1 MRKETAARTS
11 ADYWKSHYVLDTDPD
26 VIDRNLRAS
35 FFVSDAVRFE
45 LLMFEGSKDAP
56 NILVSPGS
64 AGHAHV
70 FAELGYQMH
79 LRGYNVFIMPKHG
92 GATVGELVRR
102 HSDAIE
108 HIARTY
114 SDRVGVFGEGLGGFA
129 VFYLALS
136 RGPVTS
142 AVYQNSPAVLTEPE
156 FLRAVSTGG
165 GAARRRKLFLPALRI
180 LSRIVPWAPVPVSL
194 YLDFADLIDP
204 EENQKRETLLVKEGY
219 LKDPDFDRWYPLSS
233 VMSLVSTAPPGP
245 LLALEVPTMFLV
257 PLRGWTDPSYLS
269 DLYRRLPPIK
279 KEFVEV
285 NGGVFWMCS
294 HPKEAAKIICDWF
307 DATV

>member
-1 MRKETAARTS
+1 MMS
-11 ADYWKSHYVLDTDPD
+11 AGYWKTHYVLDTDPE
-26 VIDRNLRAS
+26 VIDRNLRTS
-35 FFVSDAVRFE
+35 FFVSGAARFE
-45 LLMFEGSKDAP
+45 LLAFERSKDAP
-56 NILVSPGS
+56 NILISPGS

-79 LRGYNVFIMPKHG
+79 LRGYNVFVMPKHG
-92 GATVGELVRR
+92 GATVGDLVRR

-108 HIARTY
+108 HISDTY

-136 RGPVTS
+136 GGPIKS
-142 AVYQNSPAVLTEPE
+142 AVYQNSPAVLTEGQ
-156 FLRAVSTGG
+156 FLKAVSTGR

-180 LSRIVPWAPVPVSL
+180 LSRIAPRAPVPVSL
-194 YLDFADLIDP
+194 YLDFEDLIDM
-204 EENQKRETLLVKEGY
+204 EGNRERETRLVKEGY
-219 LKDPDFDRWYPLSS
+219 LRDPGFDRWYPLSA
-233 VMSLVSTAPPGP
+233 VMSLATAPPGP
-245 LLALEVPTMFLV
+245 LFALEVPTMFLV

-279 KEFVEV
+279 KRFVEV

-307 DATV
+307 DETV

>member
-1 MRKETAARTS
+1 MRKESAAG
-11 ADYWKSHYVLDTDPD
+11 AGAGYWKSHYVLDTDPD
-26 VIDRNLRAS
+26 VIDRNLRTS
-35 FFVSDAVRFE
+35 FFFSGGVRFD
-45 LLMFEGSKDAP
+45 LLMFEWGTDAP

-79 LRGYNVFIMPKHG
+79 LRGYNVFVMPKHG
-92 GATVGELVRR
+92 GATVSELVRR

-108 HIARTY
+108 HISRTY

-136 RGPVTS
+136 RGQVRS
-142 AVYQNSPAVLTEPE
+142 AVYQNSPAILTERE
-156 FLRAVSTGG
+156 FLRALSSGA
-165 GAARRRKLFLPALRI
+165 GAARRRKLLLPALRV

-194 YLDFADLIDP
+194 YLDFADLIDL
-204 EENQKRETLLVKEGY
+204 EENRERETALVMEGY
-219 LKDPDFDRWYPLSS
+219 LKDPGFDRWYPLSA

-245 LLALEVPTMFLV
+245 LSALEVPTMFLV
-257 PLRGWTDPSYLS
+257 PLRGWSDPSYLS

>member
-1 MRKETAARTS
+1 MMGTV
-11 ADYWKSHYVLDTDPD
+11 YWKSHYVLDSDPE
-26 VIDRNLRAS
+26 VIDRNLRTS
-35 FFVSDAVRFE
+35 FFVSGSERFE
-45 LLMFEGSKDAP
+45 LLTFERSKDAP

-70 FAELGYQMH
+70 FVELGYQMH
-79 LRGYNVFIMPKHG
+79 LRGYNVFIMPKQG

-108 HIARTY
+108 HISGTY
-114 SDRVGVFGEGLGGFA
+114 SERVGVFGEGLGGFA

-136 RGPVTS
+136 HGPMKS
-142 AVYQNSPAVLTEPE
+142 AVYQNSPAVLTEAQ
-156 FLRAVSTGG
+156 FLRAISTGT

-180 LSRIVPWAPVPVSL
+180 LSRIAPWAPVPVSL
-194 YLDFADLIDP
+194 YLDFEELIDMKGNR
-204 EENQKRETLLVKEGY
+204 ERETRLVKEGY
-219 LKDPDFDRWYPLSS
+219 LRDPGFDRWYPLSA

-245 LLALEVPTMFLV
+245 LSSLEIPTMFLV
-257 PLRGWTDPSYLS
+257 PSRGWTDPSYLT

-279 KEFVEV
+279 KRLVEV

-294 HPKEAAKIICDWF
+294 HPKEAATIICDWF
-307 DATV
+307 DETV